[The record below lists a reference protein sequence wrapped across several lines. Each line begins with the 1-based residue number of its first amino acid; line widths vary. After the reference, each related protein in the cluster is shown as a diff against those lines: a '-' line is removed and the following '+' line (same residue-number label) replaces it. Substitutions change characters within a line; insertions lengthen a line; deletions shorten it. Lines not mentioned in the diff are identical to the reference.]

1 MRKIVSVLL
10 SISFCVPFGVLAAV
24 FSSADSGIMYK
35 YVLDCDGIDE
45 NCDYII
51 VDENS
56 SLALDGTMN
65 GVAVSDKGG
74 EILVDCNVNDAVKMQ
89 FSSMGK
95 HSGNTGD
102 DGYVFYDTD
111 DETPVTERTVYSVS
125 NGADFINADEKGL
138 SISNSPTGFV
148 INNMGNGSYDIAYYS
163 NAFGTDGIYTAELCC
178 NNLWTVDCEK
188 QTEIGTKPVPKT
200 YYKRVENIETGDTVL
215 ISTKTSSTS
224 KAPVLSADGT
234 NVFASTLRLNNC
246 TKTEF
251 YDSEKKQL
259 TENFFVDPEGTMEW
273 TVTKNSDGTLQFVNG
288 EKYMSYSS
296 KNLVVMQTTKTNSKW
311 LWGEGQS
318 GTNNKMRT
326 SKDVAL
332 QVVISD
338 SAVTLSN
345 VAKDAASLYMYKSF
359 PGYIPGEAVT
369 YKNDNV
375 NSVKLYKFVETVEL
389 EEHNPLNDD
398 RVVLDYGLP
407 VRINPL
413 ANDGEATLVTGLSAD
428 AQGID
433 FKKGYD
439 APQLASASVTE
450 AYGKAEIS
458 ENEIVYTPLGGV
470 FDGVK
475 NLVYEAKAGDKY
487 YCATVS
493 IAPATSILYED
504 DYFTYSDDW
513 KKTSNST
520 GNAFQSAVAPGSGDI
535 YGFDDVYANGGT
547 GCALG
552 NGHYVTVDSSSNA
565 NKPTAEFEFKGTG
578 FELISVSSS
587 DSGLARIM
595 LTDSSD
601 RTVKSNLLSTYFG
614 NSYGRLYADDK
625 GEKTLSPSG
634 TPLYY
639 ETDGNRISQ
648 NPTHYENGSI
658 VEGEG
663 DEPAYA
669 YGWLPVDS
677 DFAIYQTPVIK
688 YTNLPYDKYKIK
700 IEVAYSETYDERK
713 AGSYSFYVDGIR
725 VYNPCPDDEV
735 KKLYGMDKE
744 ADPVYI
750 KIREQLIKAEAL
762 YDLENSAL
770 IPGVAENVKG
780 AVFIDGVSELN
791 GSDYKSYEMFVKTG
805 PKNEVYLSQNQAI
818 TFSIEV
824 TGGMPEK
831 VCIGAGN
838 ADSSETSQLFIYN
851 AETGKSK
858 TVSVKGN
865 SRLFYD
871 VSDIFS
877 FTPSASGFKTGT
889 MVLLNKSDSLLSL
902 TDLRF
907 TGSGGEAL
915 TPMLS
920 ASPDSRRVG
929 ASVLGNSVITSGKI
943 KTDFQNTELKENEF
957 YSFNIKTNSAV
968 DYITV
973 GNYRVNDYR
982 QSGGEK
988 IWNFSFICCEDEN
1001 GNYEI
1006 SAFDKQGNLVSKTET
1021 GVKQYEKIPV
1031 NLKAPADCMVKYG
1044 TYISASA
1051 SAEHIPYGYH
1061 LVWLEGDKI
1070 ISNGAELQTEELK
1083 QSKILTVK
1091 LMNSEGKAY
1100 IDADGSEAS
1109 KQVRIEVKK
1118 NIFTVIIA
1126 FFRRLFGQTAF
1137 VDLR

>member
-1 MRKIVSVLL
+1 MKKIVSVLL
-10 SISFCVPFGVLAAV
+10 SLSFCAPFAVLSAV

-56 SLALDGTMN
+56 SLALDRTMN
-65 GVAVSDKGG
+65 GVAVSDNGG

-89 FSSMGK
+89 FSSMGQ
-95 HSGNTGD
+95 HSGNIGD

-125 NGADFINADEKGL
+125 NGADYINADEKGL

-163 NAFGTDGIYTAELCC
+163 NAFDTDGIYTAGLCY
-178 NNLWTVDCEK
+178 NNLWTVDCET
-188 QTEIGTKPVPKT
+188 QTAIGSKPVPKT
-200 YYKRVENIETGDTVL
+200 YYKRIENLETGDTVL
-215 ISTKTSSTS
+215 ISTKTSATS
-224 KAPVLSADGT
+224 KAPVLTADGA
-234 NVFASTLRLNNC
+234 NVIASELRLNNC

-259 TENFFVDPEGTMEW
+259 TANFFIDPESSMEW
-273 TVTKNSDGTLQFVNG
+273 TVIKNSDGALQFRNSD
-288 EKYMSYSS
+288 KYMSYSS
-296 KNLVVMQTTKTNSKW
+296 KDIVVMQTAKTNSEW

-318 GTNNKMRT
+318 GTNNKMREKKDM
-326 SKDVAL
+326 SK
-332 QVVISD
+332 QISID
-338 SAVTLSN
+338 GSSVKLTKYAQ
-345 VAKDAASLYMYKSF
+345 DAASLYMYKSF
-359 PGYIPGEAVT
+359 NGYIPGEAVT
-369 YKNDNV
+369 YKNGNV
-375 NSVKLYKFVETVEL
+375 NSVKLYKFIETVEL

-433 FKKGYD
+433 FEKGYD
-439 APQLASASVTE
+439 APQLASASVTA

-458 ENEIVYTPLGGV
+458 ENEIIYTPFGGV
-470 FDGVK
+470 FDGVE

-487 YCATVS
+487 YCGKVYV
-493 IAPATSILYED
+493 APATSILYED
-504 DYFTYSDDW
+504 DYFTYSGNW
-513 KKTSNST
+513 QSTSKST
-520 GNAFQSAVAPGSGDI
+520 GSAFQSAAAPGSGDI

-552 NGHYVTVDSSSNA
+552 NGHYVTVNSLSNG

-595 LTDSSD
+595 LTDSSG

-648 NPTHYENGSI
+648 NPTHYENGVI
-658 VEGEG
+658 VEGDG

-669 YGWLPVDS
+669 YGWLPTDS
-677 DFAIYQTPVIK
+677 DFAIYQTPAIK
-688 YTNLPYDKYKIK
+688 YTNLPYDNYKIK

-725 VYNPCPDDEV
+725 VYNPCPDDEA
-735 KKLYGMDKE
+735 KRLYGMDKE

-750 KIREQLIKAEAL
+750 KIRDELLKSQAL
-762 YDLENSAL
+762 YDLENSASV
-770 IPGVAENVKG
+770 PGEAGFTKG

-791 GSDYKSYEMFVKTG
+791 GSDYKSYEMFVKAG
-805 PKNEVYLSQNQAI
+805 PKNEVYLSQNQAVA
-818 TFSIEV
+818 FSIDV
-824 TGGMPEK
+824 SGGVPEK

-838 ADSSETSQLFIYN
+838 ADSSTLSQLFIYN
-851 AETGKSK
+851 AETCKSK

-871 VSDIFS
+871 VSDVFS

-889 MVLLNKSDSLLSL
+889 VVLLNKSDSLLSL
-902 TDLRF
+902 TDLRL
-907 TGSGGEAL
+907 TGSGGEVL

-920 ASPDSRRVG
+920 VSPDSRKVG
-929 ASVLGNSVITSGKI
+929 ASVLGNPVITSGEI
-943 KTDFQNTELKENEF
+943 KTDFQKTGLKENEF
-957 YSFNIKTNSAV
+957 YSFNIETNSAV

-973 GNYRVNDYR
+973 GKYRVNDCR

-988 IWNFSFICCEDEN
+988 IWNFSFICCEEEN

-1006 SAFDKQGNLVSKTET
+1006 SAYDKQGNLISKTET
-1021 GVKQYEKIPV
+1021 GALKYEKIPV
-1031 NLKAPADCMVKYG
+1031 NLKIPADCKVNYG
-1044 TYISASA
+1044 ACISAFA
-1051 SAEHIPYGYH
+1051 TAEHIPYGYH
-1061 LVWLEGDKI
+1061 LAWLDGNEKI
-1070 ISNGAELQTEELK
+1070 SDSGELKTEELK
-1083 QSKILTVK
+1083 QSKALTVK
-1091 LMNSEGKAY
+1091 LINSEGKAY
-1100 IDADGSEAS
+1100 IDADGSEVS
-1109 KQVRIEVKK
+1109 KQVKIEVKK

-1126 FFRRLFGQTAF
+1126 FFRRLFGQKS
-1137 VDLR
+1137 VVELQ

>member
-10 SISFCVPFGVLAAV
+10 SISFCVPFAVLASV
-24 FSSADSGIMYK
+24 FSSADSGIQYK

-56 SLALDGTMN
+56 SFALDHTMN
-65 GVAVSDKGG
+65 GVAISDKGG

-111 DETPVTERTVYSVS
+111 DETPVTERTVYAVS

-178 NNLWTVDCEK
+178 DDMWSVDCEK
-188 QTEIGTKPVPKT
+188 QTEIGSKPVPGEYFALTEQFDDGDKIMITSANSKSYVNALDSSKFAEATVTPTKVYFTTDSECYDYDGNIVQDNYILNPPFETVYVVEITGKT
-200 YYKRVENIETGDTVL
+200 YAENSTFYLAQDSKYLSIAEKNKVPSLKMTTG
-215 ISTKTSSTS
+215 
-224 KAPVLSADGT
+224 
-234 NVFASTLRLNNC
+234 
-246 TKTEF
+246 KTEWF
-251 YDSEKKQL
+251 IEANDNKTLKSNNYSLQI
-259 TENFFVDPEGTMEW
+259 
-273 TVTKNSDGTLQFVNG
+273 TKSQITAV
-288 EKYMSYSS
+288 
-296 KNLVVMQTTKTNSKW
+296 
-311 LWGEGQS
+311 
-318 GTNNKMRT
+318 TNNPAGPK
-326 SKDVAL
+326 
-332 QVVISD
+332 
-338 SAVTLSN
+338 
-345 VAKDAASLYMYKSF
+345 YYKSF

-398 RVVLDYGLP
+398 RAVLDYGLP

-413 ANDGEATLVTGLSAD
+413 ANDGGATLVTGLSAD

-433 FKKGYD
+433 FEKGYD
-439 APQLASASVTE
+439 APQLASTSVT
-450 AYGKAEIS
+450 ATYGMAEIS

-470 FDGVK
+470 FDGVE

-487 YCATVS
+487 YCGKVYV
-493 IAPATSILYED
+493 APATSILYED
-504 DYFTYSDDW
+504 DYFTYSGNW
-513 KKTSNST
+513 QNTSS
-520 GNAFQSAVAPGSGDI
+520 GAVNAFQSAVAPGSGDI

-552 NGHYVTVDSSSNA
+552 NGHYATVNSSSNA

-595 LTDSSD
+595 LTDSSG

-713 AGSYSFYVDGIR
+713 AGRYSFYVDGIR

-750 KIREQLIKAEAL
+750 KIREQLIRAEAL

-831 VCIGAGN
+831 VCIGAGTAN
-838 ADSSETSQLFIYN
+838 SSEPSQLFIYN
-851 AETGKSK
+851 AETCKSK

-877 FTPSASGFKTGT
+877 FMPSASGFKTGT

-907 TGSGGEAL
+907 TGSGGEGL

-920 ASPDSRRVG
+920 ASPDSRKVG
-929 ASVLGNSVITSGKI
+929 ASVLGNSVITSGEI

-1031 NLKAPADCMVKYG
+1031 NLKTPADCLVKYG

-1051 SAEHIPYGYH
+1051 STEHIPYGYH

-1070 ISNGAELQTEELK
+1070 ISNSAELQTEELK

-1091 LMNSEGKAY
+1091 LINSEGKAY

-1126 FFRRLFGQTAF
+1126 FFRRLFGQKAF